1 MTGCARPIF
10 TSIQLI
16 LEYGCNINIINIH
29 GYSALLIA
37 IRNQNIEYINK
48 LIEYGAD
55 LEIRV
60 PGMEEDKRVSVC
72 MCIYIILS
80 CTSLL
85 YIYYVYS

>member
-1 MTGCARPIF
+1 MTGCDRPNF

-16 LEYGCNINIINIH
+16 LEYGCSINIINIH

-60 PGMEEDKRVSVC
+60 PGIEEDKRVSIYMCLYVC
-72 MCIYIILS
+72 HMCAIQ
-80 CTSLL
+80 
-85 YIYYVYS
+85 